1 MMRAAVLLALAL
13 GATPLPA
20 APAGDADCAARLA
33 ATLAVMEARA
43 PLKDEVATALMWMR
57 LDAEAALA
65 AGDEAACR
73 AQVAVVEG
81 VLLME
86 PGTDG

>member
-13 GATPLPA
+13 GATPLP

-73 AQVAVVEG
+73 AQVAVVED